1 MKKDTVVT
9 PEVAAESIESEVVG
23 AKKEKVAKKIK
34 KLAARSAQLI
44 GYIQA
49 NQEGRN
55 TAELIIEGVFKTFGG
70 FDEVPDFAKVVEMV
84 GKYQESP
91 EKAEKILAPLDE
103 EKRSARRTKRMQR
116 KHDEIE
122 ALVEARLK
130 AK

>member
-1 MKKDTVVT
+1 MKKETAVT
-9 PEVAAESIESEVVG
+9 PEVATEIESEAV
-23 AKKEKVAKKIK
+23 ATKKEKVAKKIK

-44 GYIQA
+44 NYIQA

-70 FDEVPDFAKVVEMV
+70 FEEVPGFAKVVEMV

-91 EKAEKILAPLDE
+91 EKAEKVLAPLDE
-103 EKRSARRTKRMQR
+103 EKRSARRTKRIQR
-116 KHDEIE
+116 KQNEIE